1 MNTNLIFQQVFSIF
15 FTSGAQEADYLSF
28 LFAKIFTCWFS
39 SDSMLTR
46 AKKQHLNIRGDRRE
60 LTEEIEAGLNSPTL
74 SSLFRPGVVS
84 LPLYLQGQ

>member
-15 FTSGAQEADYLSF
+15 FTPVSQEADYLSF
-28 LFAKIFTCWFS
+28 LFSKTFTCWIS
-39 SDSMLTR
+39 ADSMLTR
-46 AKKQHLNIRGDRRE
+46 VKKQHLNIRGDLRE
-60 LTEEIEAGLNSPTL
+60 LTEEIAAGLNSPAL

>member
-15 FTSGAQEADYLSF
+15 FTPETQEADYLSF
-28 LFAKIFTCWFS
+28 LFSKIFTCRFS
-39 SDSMLTR
+39 ADSMLTI
-46 AKKQHLNIRGDRRE
+46 AKKQHLNIRGDPSE
-60 LTEEIEAGLNSPTL
+60 LTEEIAAGLNSPTL

>member
-15 FTSGAQEADYLSF
+15 FAPVTQESDYLSF
-28 LFAKIFTCWFS
+28 LIAKIFTCWIS
-39 SDSMLTR
+39 ADSMLTR
-46 AKKQHLNIRGDRRE
+46 VKKQHLNIRGDPGE
-60 LTEEIEAGLNSPTL
+60 LTEEIAADLNSPSL